1 MALWSLPSLA
11 PPRSFMWF
19 GAAVPGW
26 SSLDP
31 RLRCKPPHLF
41 PWSLSQ
47 LHPLLCREE
56 GSTGCA
62 KMPGY
67 RGGTLTCSVLWA
79 KGWHLCSGL
88 LSLPWSKHTP
98 DYKSLS
104 LPSLLAVKSVVPSCL
119 WLGTVPGMMLLKPGP
134 AKEGSLSV
142 VRYPFTSQRGSP
154 VKGQSSQ

>member
-1 MALWSLPSLA
+1 MAFWSLLA
-11 PPRSFMWF
+11 PPRSYMWF

-31 RLRCKPPHLF
+31 RLSCKPPHLF

-88 LSLPWSKHTP
+88 LSLPWPKHTP
-98 DYKSLS
+98 DDKRQEPVTAISTCHEECHSKLPMAGHSARNDAFEAWSSQRRLLVSLKLS
-104 LPSLLAVKSVVPSCL
+104 LY
-119 WLGTVPGMMLLKPGP
+119 
-134 AKEGSLSV
+134 LSK
-142 VRYPFTSQRGSP
+142 RIPIQ
-154 VKGQSSQ
+154 GQSRQ